1 MKEQIK
7 SRILV
12 EMQSV
17 LNREQLQE
25 LKLCLDRNLYNVE
38 ENHILTNIVLCIYLE
53 RLWQQSCI
61 RKEWMYLRLQ
71 RF

>member
-12 EMQSV
+12 EMQSI

-25 LKLCLDRNLYNVE
+25 LKMCLDRNLCNVAIKSE
-38 ENHILTNIVLCIYLE
+38 C
-53 RLWQQSCI
+53 QS
-61 RKEWMYLRLQ
+61 ELV
-71 RF
+71 

>member
-12 EMQSV
+12 EMQSI

-25 LKLCLDRNLYNVE
+25 LKMCLDRNLYNVVIE
-38 ENHILTNIVLCIYLE
+38 SEC
-53 RLWQQSCI
+53 QSELI
-61 RKEWMYLRLQ
+61 
-71 RF
+71 

>member
-38 ENHILTNIVLCIYLE
+38 ENYILINIALCIYLE

>member
-25 LKLCLDRNLYNVE
+25 LKLYLDRNLYNVVIE
-38 ENHILTNIVLCIYLE
+38 SEC
-53 RLWQQSCI
+53 QS
-61 RKEWMYLRLQ
+61 ELV
-71 RF
+71 